1 MNFRYDINGLRAI
14 AVIAVVLF
22 HFNPS
27 WVPGGF
33 AGVDVFFV
41 ISGFLM
47 TGIIFRGLEK
57 DNFSLF
63 QFYVARA
70 NRIIP
75 ALAVLCIILLV
86 FGWLYLTP
94 SDYKVLGKHVASSI
108 SFLSNIV
115 YWRESGYFDA
125 ASHEKWLLH
134 TWSLSVEWQF
144 YILYPVVILALKK
157 FLPLRSLKLL
167 LVFGTTLG
175 FILSV
180 IATNKWPNPS
190 YYLLPTRAWE
200 MMMGGV
206 AYAYPWNLSEKK
218 KRVLEFLGL
227 SLILGSYFFVTSSI
241 PWPGHFAILPVLG
254 AYFIIISNRQNS
266 FITNNFIFQ
275 PLGKWSYSIYL
286 WHWPIVVFIYSYGL
300 DEATIAGI
308 LLSIFLGGMSSK
320 YIERIS
326 FKNYSSWFL
335 FYQVKPL
342 YMVVALIPISLFVYI
357 ENGINSPVRELTKSP
372 ESKYLNMY
380 HHENYVTDSFLK
392 EYRQEC
398 DFFDSFNYVEKSNGI
413 DDSCFKLNNDSK
425 YSALLWG
432 DSHAQALSYGLRNN
446 FPEMD
451 ILQVASSGC
460 RPLIEKDNKTT
471 GEFKKACDR
480 SNEKAFE
487 TVISFNPDFVF
498 LAQKNEHDLNDY
510 LKIVK
515 ESRALGIKSRF
526 VLIGPVPQWEPSL
539 PKAIA
544 MRHMDAKE
552 KKFEDYSF
560 VTELLDIDNN
570 LRERYSKSEIFYIS
584 LLDEL
589 CDGTECLAKVDN
601 ENTPIVWDYGHLT
614 LEGSNY
620 IVKNIIKPKIDIY
633 LK

>member
-342 YMVVALIPISLFVYI
+342 YMVVALVPISLFVYI

-515 ESRALGIKSRF
+515 ESRALGVKSRF

-560 VTELLDIDNN
+560 VTELLDIDIN

-601 ENTPIVWDYGHLT
+601 ANTPIVWDYGHLT